1 MREKN
6 FKQKTNNLICL
17 RKYYTATNLWAAK
30 KVIMYVEYT
39 RQMTSLNLK
48 ILAKQSSGQTSKHK
62 IKFSALIINDKRKS
76 IISA

>member
-1 MREKN
+1 MS
-6 FKQKTNNLICL
+6 C
-17 RKYYTATNLWAAK
+17 K